1 MLEGPYPNATGFV
14 PASHLHRKGDQN
26 MTTSSD
32 TADLV
37 IPIPDLIVIGSGI
50 AGLAAAQAAMSA
62 VASMEGVANMAEA

>member
-1 MLEGPYPNATGFV
+1 MKKLTGEVMPEGPYPTATGSV

-37 IPIPDLIVIGSGI
+37 IPDLMVIGSGI

-62 VASMEGVANMAEA
+62 GMSVMV